1 MRVASVLATFAA
13 GLLLLGSS
21 ASAAPSSAIVRLAD
35 VGSGANEV
43 WIFLPEKTPQCV
55 LTFIHDKGDLSPAR
69 YTSWLDY
76 TVLND
81 QCAIVFPRYGVGP
94 EASAAAKLRGLR
106 AGVSTGM
113 TYVLKTS
120 FRAGGEAALR
130 ASPAIVAGFGSGA
143 SLAVTYA
150 TSASAWG
157 FARPKALDIIFPV
170 ISTTS
175 PLPRARLASSM
186 RVLVQLGDRDTTA
199 GRASA
204 LGVRR
209 YLGSRSPT
217 RTQIHVIH
225 STPSL
230 PAVHSA
236 PLQVNTAS
244 ETTFWGAL
252 DVLIASVVT

>member
-1 MRVASVLATFAA
+1 MRVATLLATFAA

-21 ASAAPSSAIVRLAD
+21 ASAAPSSAIVRLVD

-55 LTFIHDKGDLSPAR
+55 LTFLHDRADLSPAR

-81 QCAIVFPRYGVGP
+81 QCAVVFPRYEVGP
-94 EASAAAKLRGLR
+94 GASAAAKVRGLH

-113 TYVLKTS
+113 TYLLKNS
-120 FRAGGEAALR
+120 FVVGGEATLR

-143 SLAVTYA
+143 GLAVTYA

-157 FARPKALDIIFPV
+157 FATPKALDIIFPV
-170 ISTTS
+170 VLATA

-204 LGVRR
+204 LAVRR
-209 YLGSRSPT
+209 YLGSRSRA

-230 PAVHSA
+230 PAVHDA

-252 DVLIASVVT
+252 DVLIGSVVT

>member
-1 MRVASVLATFAA
+1 MRVATVLATFAA
-13 GLLLLGSS
+13 GLLLLGSP

-94 EASAAAKLRGLR
+94 RASAAAKVRGLR

-113 TYVLKTS
+113 AYVLKTS
-120 FRAGGEAALR
+120 FAGDRAAFR

-143 SLAVTYA
+143 GLAVTYA
-150 TSASAWG
+150 TRASAWG
-157 FARPKALDIIFPV
+157 FATPKALDLVFPV
-170 ISTTS
+170 FSAAS
-175 PLPRARLASSM
+175 PLPAARLAPAM
-186 RVLVQLGDRDTTA
+186 RVLVQLGDRDTVA
-199 GRASA
+199 GHASS
-204 LGVRR
+204 LIMRR
-209 YLGSRSPT
+209 YLRSRSPA
-217 RTQIHVIH
+217 RTQIRVIH

-230 PAVHSA
+230 SAVHNA

-244 ETTFWGAL
+244 ETAFWGAL
-252 DVLIASVVT
+252 DVLIGSVVN

>member
-1 MRVASVLATFAA
+1 VRVATLLATSVA

-35 VGSGANEV
+35 VGSAANEV

-94 EASAAAKLRGLR
+94 RASAAAKVRGLR

-113 TYVLKTS
+113 VYVLKTS
-120 FRAGGEAALR
+120 FVAGGRAAFR
-130 ASPAIVAGFGSGA
+130 ASPAIVAGFGAGA
-143 SLAVTYA
+143 GLAVTYV

-157 FARPKALDIIFPV
+157 FTTPKALDLVFPV
-170 ISTTS
+170 VSATS
-175 PLPRARLASSM
+175 PLPTARLAPAM
-186 RVLVQLGDRDTTA
+186 RVLVQLGDRDTIA

-204 LGVRR
+204 LAVRR
-209 YLGSRSPT
+209 YLGSRSPA
-217 RTQIHVIH
+217 RTQIRVIR

-230 PAVHSA
+230 SAVHNA

-244 ETTFWGAL
+244 ETAFWGAL
-252 DVLIASVVT
+252 DVLIGSVVT